1 MLALRIHGKYPS
13 LIVMEMWFAVDG
25 LQKGHLMNVVGSC
38 IYFFFL
44 YLAALVLHSVC
55 NAFPNSSLNG
65 YPCTLTY
72 NATTTGL
79 WAVALKIEDF
89 EFSSSTKPLSGS
101 SIQFIVFVEP
111 STNSCKTCMKIFD
124 TFRIILSI
132 IFKVPAYYGE
142 QPPNAC
148 ISANVGSTVN
158 EIVQFSIGCIGTNI
172 IEVEVFKPD
181 GSTKPI

>member
-1 MLALRIHGKYPS
+1 MSSIKLLH
-13 LIVMEMWFAVDG
+13 
-25 LQKGHLMNVVGSC
+25 VGSTYTWEIPVADSDGDVVRC
-38 IYFFFL
+38 RWASRGPPDECDGFVYIFFFL
-44 YLAALVLHSVC
+44 YLTALVLHSVC
-55 NAFPNSSLNG
+55 NAFPNSSLYE

-124 TFRIILSI
+124 TF
-132 IFKVPAYYGE
+132 
-142 QPPNAC
+142 
-148 ISANVGSTVN
+148 
-158 EIVQFSIGCIGTNI
+158 
-172 IEVEVFKPD
+172 
-181 GSTKPI
+181 